1 MRTLQL
7 EGHRSPW
14 SWLSGEEE
22 SPEYHCTGGGHGNSI
37 THMPLLVTAYCL
49 STYLHCELG
58 FSLFYTAKNMILI
71 CKIKRLR
78 FAQEAV
84 TLKDGCLNVSVHACQ
99 RVKHMS
105 EIFCTQ
111 IKAMDERDVDRCH
124 VIKQGYSL
132 GRSSLMEAIL
142 KNQLRHVS
150 LAVSFTS
157 STVKPSE
164 DVLDKT

>member
-1 MRTLQL
+1 
-7 EGHRSPW
+7 
-14 SWLSGEEE
+14 
-22 SPEYHCTGGGHGNSI
+22 
-37 THMPLLVTAYCL
+37 
-49 STYLHCELG
+49 
-58 FSLFYTAKNMILI
+58 MILI
-71 CKIKRLR
+71 CKIKGLR

-99 RVKHMS
+99 RVKYMS
-105 EIFCTQ
+105 EIFSTQ
-111 IKAMDERDVDRCH
+111 IKVMDEIDDDRCH
-124 VIKQGYSL
+124 VMKQGYNL

-164 DVLDKT
+164 DVLEKT

>member
-1 MRTLQL
+1 M
-7 EGHRSPW
+7 S
-14 SWLSGEEE
+14 
-22 SPEYHCTGGGHGNSI
+22 
-37 THMPLLVTAYCL
+37 
-49 STYLHCELG
+49 
-58 FSLFYTAKNMILI
+58 LI

-99 RVKHMS
+99 RAKYMS
-105 EIFCTQ
+105 EIFSTQ
-111 IKAMDERDVDRCH
+111 IKVMERDEDRCH
-124 VIKQGYSL
+124 VMKQGYNL

-164 DVLDKT
+164 DVLDKTQWH